1 MIIDLSKLDGNTLTT
16 KHSHNI
22 DTDEVL
28 SIEGRGNYTF
38 GYINL
43 NRKATHS
50 PLHYATVKFAEL
62 SSLCPNQFLILDNEE
77 KLVMDLD
84 VENMPEL
91 WEAINVDMIESIS
104 KKYKLSGLNAKIIED
119 FENKIQKKL
128 EGKLTAEELEDYIDA
143 RRSYFTEIKMVNGVY
158 YLLNNEYDE
167 VVDAVNELKEKKD
180 TFSV

>member
-1 MIIDLSKLDGNTLTT
+1 MIIDLSKLDGNTLTAT
-16 KHSHNI
+16 HPHNI

-28 SIEGRGNYTF
+28 FIEGRGNYTF

-62 SSLCPNQFLILDNEE
+62 SSLCPNQFLILDSA
-77 KLVMDLD
+77 KLVSNLD

-104 KKYKLSGLNAKIIED
+104 KLSKLSGLNAKIIED

-128 EGKLTAEELEDYIDA
+128 EGKLTAEELEEYIDA
-143 RRSYFTEIKMVNGVY
+143 RRSYFTKIKMVNGSY
-158 YLLNNEYDE
+158 YLVNEDYDD
-167 VVDAVNELKEKKD
+167 VVDAVNELKEKKG